1 MRKLSLMLVA
11 VVAGCIGSPGYQSPD
26 VRVAPSYGL
35 RGTGNG
41 DLKGNGGRG
50 KGDSCATET
59 TIVAAPRSVHF
70 SDAMPV
76 APFWR
81 TLDDTVLTQLIEEAL
96 RANTDVRVAESRLTS
111 SRAERRLAAY
121 DLAPTVTASG
131 SSVRQQASIAQ
142 LPGFGR
148 QLPAQQLWDVGFDAT
163 WELDLYG
170 RVNRNVRAQGA
181 LVASSE
187 YALRDVQVSVAS
199 EVARTYFELRG
210 AQQQLAVA
218 QRNADNQR
226 RTVSLTQD
234 RLAGGRGTAFDT
246 ERARSILYLT
256 LAMMPQ
262 LETEIARDR
271 SRIAVLL
278 GRTPDAL
285 PSALLVDGPLPR
297 LPDSLDVGTP
307 SNLVRRRPDVLR
319 AERALAAQELFVG
332 SAKAEYLP
340 RISLG
345 ARLGYTATS
354 FDSLSRAGTS
364 RLLVGPFVSFPLF
377 DLGRVK
383 ERVDLAKSQASEA
396 RTEHDATV
404 LRALEET
411 QVALVNYD
419 RAHARLAILADAV
432 RSSERASALAQQRF
446 EAGLTDFLQVLDAER
461 TLLDAENQLASGHTA
476 AATALVAV
484 YKAIGG
490 TWPLR

>member
-1 MRKLSLMLVA
+1 MRKISLILAAFVTA
-11 VVAGCIGSPGYQSPD
+11 CVGSPGYRAPE
-26 VRVAPSYGL
+26 VRVAPSYAVREAG
-35 RGTGNG
+35 RGTR
-41 DLKGNGGRG
+41 GGERG
-50 KGDSCATET
+50 PVDTCATGSPT
-59 TIVAAPRSVHF
+59 DSQVQSVHF

-81 TLDDTVLTQLIEEAL
+81 TLGDTVLTQLVEEAL
-96 RANTDVRVAESRLTS
+96 RANTDVQIAESRLTS
-111 SRAERRLAAY
+111 ARAARRLAAF

-142 LPGFGR
+142 LPGLGR
-148 QLPAQQLWDVGFDAT
+148 QLAPQQLWDVGFDAS
-163 WELDLYG
+163 WELDLFG
-170 RVNRNVRAQGA
+170 RVSHNVRAQGA
-181 LVASSE
+181 FVASSE
-187 YALRDVQVSVAS
+187 YALRDVQVSIAS

-226 RTVSLTQD
+226 RAVSLTED

-246 ERARSILYLT
+246 ERAHSILYLT
-256 LAMMPQ
+256 LATVPG

-271 SRIAVLL
+271 NRIAVLL
-278 GRTPDAL
+278 GRTADAL
-285 PSALLVDGPLPR
+285 PSALSVARPLPR

-307 SNLVRRRPDVLR
+307 SNLVRRRPDVMR
-319 AERALAAQELFVG
+319 AERALAAQELLVG

-377 DLGRVK
+377 DIGRVR
-383 ERVDLAKSQASEA
+383 ERVDLAKAQASEA
-396 RTEHDATV
+396 RTEHNATV
-404 LRALEET
+404 LHALEEAND
-411 QVALVNYD
+411 ALVSYD
-419 RAHARLAILADAV
+419 RAHARLAILAEAV
-432 RSSERASALAQQRF
+432 RSSERAAGLAQQRF

-490 TWPLR
+490 TWPLQ

>member
-1 MRKLSLMLVA
+1 MRKSLLILTLVGACVSAPAYEAPA
-11 VVAGCIGSPGYQSPD
+11 VK
-26 VRVAPSYGL
+26 VAPSYSIDPGARRSASKL
-35 RGTGNG
+35 
-41 DLKGNGGRG
+41 
-50 KGDSCATET
+50 DSCPPESLVT
-59 TIVAAPRSVHF
+59 TSTSVRYG
-70 SDAMPV
+70 DALPI
-76 APFWR
+76 APFWE
-81 TLDDTVLTQLIEEAL
+81 TLGDHVLADLIREAL
-96 RANTDVRVAESRLTS
+96 RVNTDVQIAESRLTGA
-111 SRAERRLAAY
+111 RTARRLAAF

-148 QLPAQQLWDVGFDAT
+148 QLPPEQLWDVGFDAA
-163 WELDLYG
+163 WEVDIFG
-170 RVNRNVRAQGA
+170 RVSRNVRAQGA
-181 LVASSE
+181 FASSAE
-187 YALRDVQVSVAS
+187 YGLRDVQVSVAA

-218 QRNADNQR
+218 QGNADNQR
-226 RTVSLTQD
+226 RTVALTQD

-256 LAMMPQ
+256 LATMPG

-278 GRTPDAL
+278 GKTPDVL
-285 PSALLVDGPLPR
+285 PAGLLDTVALPR
-297 LPDSLDVGTP
+297 LPDSLDIGTP
-307 SNLVRRRPDVLR
+307 SNVVRRRPDVLR
-319 AERALAAQELFVG
+319 AERARAARELLVG
-332 SAKAEYLP
+332 AAKTDYLP

-354 FDSLSRAGTS
+354 FDSLSRTGTS

-383 ERVDLAKSQASEA
+383 ARVDLARADADEA
-396 RTEHDATV
+396 RTEHTATV

-411 QVALVNYD
+411 QVALASYD
-419 RAHARLAILADAV
+419 RAHARLAILEEAV
-432 RSSERASALAQQRF
+432 RSSQRASALAQQRF

-461 TLLDAENQLASGHTA
+461 TLLDAENQLALGHTA

-484 YKAIGG
+484 YKAVGG
-490 TWPLR
+490 TWPLQ

>member
-1 MRKLSLMLVA
+1 MRKISLVLVA
-11 VVAGCIGSPGYQSPD
+11 VATACAGSPGYQAPD
-26 VRVAPSYGL
+26 FSVAPSYAV
-35 RGTGNG
+35 RGTAVSTR
-41 DLKGNGGRG
+41 LTV
-50 KGDSCATET
+50 DSCSADWMRATP
-59 TIVAAPRSVHF
+59 ARSVRF
-70 SDAMPV
+70 SDALPV

-81 TLDDTVLTQLIEEAL
+81 TLGDTVLTQLVEEAL
-96 RANTDVRVAESRLTS
+96 RANTDVLVAESRLTG
-111 SRAERRLAAY
+111 SRAARRLAAF
-121 DLAPTVTASG
+121 DLVPTVTASG

-148 QLPAQQLWDVGFDAT
+148 QLPPQQLWDVGFDAS
-163 WELDLYG
+163 WELDLFG
-170 RVNRNVRAQGA
+170 RVSRNVRAQGA

-187 YALRDVQVSVAS
+187 YAVRDVQVSVAS
-199 EVARTYFELRG
+199 EVARAYFDLRG

-246 ERARSILYLT
+246 ERARSVLYLT
-256 LAMMPQ
+256 LATLPA
-262 LETEIARDR
+262 LETDIARDR

-278 GRTPDAL
+278 GRVPDAL
-285 PSALLVDGPLPR
+285 PSALLVDGSLPQ

-307 SNLVRRRPDVLR
+307 SNLVRRRPDVMR
-319 AERALAAQELFVG
+319 AERALAAEELIVG
-332 SAKAEYLP
+332 AARADYLP
-340 RISLG
+340 RLSLG

-364 RLLVGPFVSFPLF
+364 RLLIGPFVSFPLF
-377 DLGRVK
+377 DIGRVR
-383 ERVDLAKSQASEA
+383 ERVDLAKAQATEA
-396 RTEHDATV
+396 RIEHDATV

-432 RSSERASALAQQRF
+432 RSSEHASALAEQRF

>member
-1 MRKLSLMLVA
+1 MRKVISLSLIVLTACV
-11 VVAGCIGSPGYQSPD
+11 GTPSYQAPT
-26 VRVAPSYGL
+26 VRVAPEYTTSV
-35 RGTGNG
+35 TASAAPA
-41 DLKGNGGRG
+41 KS
-50 KGDSCATET
+50 DSCPPESSL
-59 TIVAAPRSVHF
+59 AAPARSVHYTA
-70 SDAMPV
+70 AMPV

-81 TLDDTVLTQLIEEAL
+81 TLDDTALTALVEEAL
-96 RANTDVRVAESRLTS
+96 HANTDVQIAASRLTGT
-111 SRAERRLAAY
+111 RAARRLAAF

-142 LPGFGR
+142 LPGLSR
-148 QLPAQQLWDVGFDAT
+148 QLPAGQLWDVGFDAS
-163 WELDLYG
+163 WELDLFG
-170 RVNRNVRAQGA
+170 RVSRSVRAQGA
-181 LVASSE
+181 LVSSAE
-187 YALRDVQVSVAS
+187 YGLRDVQVSVAA
-199 EVARTYFELRG
+199 EMARSYFELRG
-210 AQQQLAVA
+210 AQQQLDVA
-218 QRNADNQR
+218 RRNADNQR
-226 RTVSLTQD
+226 RTVKLTRD
-234 RLAGGRGTAFDT
+234 RLAAGRGTAFDT
-246 ERARSILYLT
+246 ERALSILYLT
-256 LAMMPQ
+256 EATMPV

-285 PSALLVDGPLPR
+285 PASLREPGALPR

-319 AERALAAQELFVG
+319 AERALAADELFVG
-332 SAKAEYLP
+332 AAKADYLP

-377 DLGRVK
+377 DLGRVRQ
-383 ERVDLAKSQASEA
+383 RVDLAQSRVDEA
-396 RTEHDATV
+396 RTEQNATV

-411 QVALVNYD
+411 NVALVNYD
-419 RAHARLAILADAV
+419 RAHARLGILEDAV
-432 RSSERASALAQQRF
+432 RSSQHASALAQQRF

-490 TWPLR
+490 TWPIH

>member
-1 MRKLSLMLVA
+1 MRKMTWLLATLASACV
-11 VVAGCIGSPGYQSPD
+11 GSPAYQSPD
-26 VRVAPSYGL
+26 VRVAPSY
-35 RGTGNG
+35 
-41 DLKGNGGRG
+41 
-50 KGDSCATET
+50 A
-59 TIVAAPRSVHF
+59 VAASGVAGRQLMDTCPPESSVVVTAQSVHYT
-70 SDAMPV
+70 DAMPI
-76 APFWR
+76 APFWQ
-81 TLDDTVLTQLIEEAL
+81 TLDDTALTQLIEEAL
-96 RANTDVRVAESRLTS
+96 RANTDLRIAGSRLTS
-111 SRAERRLAAY
+111 ARAERRLAAF

-142 LPGFGR
+142 LPGLGR
-148 QLPAQQLWDVGFDAT
+148 QLPAQQLWDVGFDAS
-163 WELDLYG
+163 WELDLFG
-170 RVNRNVRAQGA
+170 RVNRNVRAQSA
-181 LVASSE
+181 FVASAE
-187 YALRDVQVSVAS
+187 YGLRDVQVSVAA
-199 EVARTYFELRG
+199 EVARSYFELRG
-210 AQQQLAVA
+210 AQQQLLVA
-218 QRNADNQR
+218 KRNADNQR
-226 RTVSLTQD
+226 RTVALTQD

-256 LAMMPQ
+256 LATMPG
-262 LETEIARDR
+262 LEAEIARDR
-271 SRIAVLL
+271 NRIVVLL
-278 GRTPDAL
+278 GRAPGAL
-285 PSALLVDGPLPR
+285 PGALLDSGSLPR
-297 LPDSLDVGTP
+297 LPDTLEIGTP

-319 AERALAAQELFVG
+319 AERALAAQQLLVG

-383 ERVDLAKSQASEA
+383 QRVDVAEARVDEA

-404 LRALEET
+404 LRALEEA
-411 QVALVNYD
+411 QVALVGYD
-419 RAHARLAILADAV
+419 RAHARLAILEEAAQ
-432 RSSERASALAQQRF
+432 SSRRAAALAQQRF

-461 TLLDAENQLASGHTA
+461 TLLDAENQLALGHTA